1 MQLSGSSNPKIPE
14 KLKRV
19 LINSKDHQLKER
31 GIIIRLSENEKVW
44 VIFEKLV
51 NFGQIQNPNS
61 LEINQ

>member
-1 MQLSGSSNPKIPE
+1 MQLSGSSNPKNPE

-19 LINSKDHQLKER
+19 LINSKRHQLKER

-51 NFGQIQNPNS
+51 NFGQIQNSNS

>member
-19 LINSKDHQLKER
+19 LINPKGHQLKER

>member
-1 MQLSGSSNPKIPE
+1 MQLSGSSNPKNPE
-14 KLKRV
+14 TLKRV
-19 LINSKDHQLKER
+19 LINSKGHQLKER

>member
-1 MQLSGSSNPKIPE
+1 MQLSGSSNPKNPE
-14 KLKRV
+14 KLKQV
-19 LINSKDHQLKER
+19 LINSKRHQLKER

-51 NFGQIQNPNS
+51 NFGQIQNSNS